1 MEALLDVFREGSVAH
16 TLLVLSLVASLGLA
30 LGGVRLRGVSL
41 GVGGVLFAGLLVG
54 QAGLT
59 LDAGSMDLVRELG
72 LVLFVWAIGLQVGP
86 GFFSSIRKQ
95 GLRLNLLAASVVLG
109 GTAIAAALAWGLG
122 IGVPA
127 ASGLLSGA
135 VTNTPSL
142 GAAQQA
148 LKDLA
153 QAPADA
159 AELLGLGY
167 AVAYP
172 FGIVG
177 ILVTMH
183 LVARIFRIDPE
194 KERRIFERVHR
205 AAAAPIVARNY
216 EVVNSNLAGRTV
228 EELIELTGR
237 GVVVTRV
244 FRAGSQ
250 RIAAPELPLAVG
262 DVLHAVGTQKRLDA
276 FCTIVGRES
285 GLALPELPSEIT
297 FRPLVVTQKAV
308 VGRDLDE
315 LDLDDAYGVIVTRV
329 IRSGVEFTPAK
340 GLRLA
345 FGDRL
350 MVVGEAAAI
359 ERAARE
365 LGDSREEL
373 ERPQIIPVFI
383 GIALGILAGSWPIHL
398 PGVPAPVKL
407 GLAGGPLLVA
417 ILLARAGRVGPF
429 LVYMPNAAKTLM
441 REFGIAL
448 FLACVGLKAGEKLFA
463 TVATPRGLLWVACG
477 AAITIVPLVVMGIVA
492 RAVMK
497 LDFVTLCGVLSGSMT
512 DPPALAYATQRFG
525 SDAPSIAYATVY
537 PLTML
542 LRVVLAQLFVL
553 IGLA

>member
-30 LGGVRLRGVSL
+30 LGGVRVRGVSL

-95 GLRLNLLAASVVLG
+95 GLKLNLLAAGIVVG
-109 GTAIAAALAWGLG
+109 GTALAALVAWGSG
-122 IGVPA
+122 VGVPA
-127 ASGLLSGA
+127 AAGLLSGA

-148 LKDLA
+148 LQDA
-153 QAPADA
+153 ARGPADA
-159 AELLGLGY
+159 VELLGLGY

-172 FGIVG
+172 FGILG

-183 LVARIFRIDPE
+183 LVERLFRIDPE
-194 KERRIFERVHR
+194 KERRVFERVHR
-205 AAAAPIVARNY
+205 TAAAPIVTRDY
-216 EVVNSNLAGRTV
+216 EVGNPNLQGKTI
-228 EELIELTGR
+228 EELLELTGR

-244 FRAGSQ
+244 YRDGAQ
-250 RIAAPELPLAVG
+250 RVAAPGLPLAVG
-262 DVLHAVGTQKRLDA
+262 DVLHAVGTEKRLDA
-276 FCTIVGRES
+276 FRTIVGTES
-285 GLALPELPSEIT
+285 RLALPELPSQIT
-297 FRPLVVTQKAV
+297 FRPVVVTKKEV

-315 LDLDDAYGVIVTRV
+315 LELDDAYGVIVTRV
-329 IRSGVEFTPAK
+329 IRAGVEFTPAK

-350 MVVGEAAAI
+350 MVVGEGAAI
-359 ERAARE
+359 ERAAHE
-365 LGDSREEL
+365 LGDSSEEL
-373 ERPQIIPVFI
+373 ERPQIIPVFV
-383 GIALGILAGSWPIHL
+383 GIALGILAGSWPFHL
-398 PGVPAPVKL
+398 PGIPAPIKL

-417 ILLARAGRVGPF
+417 ILLARLGRIGPF
-429 LVYMPNAAKTLM
+429 IVYMPNAAKTLL

-463 TVATPRGLLWVACG
+463 TVATPRGLLWVALG
-477 AAITIVPLVVMGIVA
+477 ATITILPLVAAGIVA

-497 LDFVTLCGVLSGSMT
+497 LDFVTICGVLSGSMT
-512 DPPALAYATQRFG
+512 DPPALAYASQRFG

-537 PLTML
+537 PMTML
-542 LRVVLAQLFVL
+542 LRVVGAQLFIL
-553 IGLA
+553 IGLS